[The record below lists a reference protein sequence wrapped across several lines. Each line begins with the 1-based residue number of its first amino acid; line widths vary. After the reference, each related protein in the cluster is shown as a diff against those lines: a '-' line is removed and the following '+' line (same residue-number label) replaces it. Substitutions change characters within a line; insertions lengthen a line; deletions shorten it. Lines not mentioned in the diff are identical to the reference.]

1 METDRLCFL
10 LGPGQEAFCPRIQA
24 TGATPV
30 VLVPIPFEGDFFQ
43 PEWAVAAGEQL
54 ARARSLAS
62 PGTEL
67 CGVLPAGDFSIEP
80 YGEIP
85 FAQCVA
91 HYSSAAGALARSG
104 AGSVLIHRAKSLL
117 QARAGVLGARSAG
130 LPVYVSLEIQG
141 EGEGLLGGGDILSAF
156 ITLQELGTA
165 ALGFYSS
172 VAGVILDPLEQ
183 VAPYARIPLLAIT
196 RNLTGSLPQPETDRL
211 FEIRTAGLK
220 ARGACWQS
228 ILEAGEDQT
237 EAAARALV
245 SAPPCAVSRVD
256 YRELQEIWATTEEQ
270 VFYLDG
276 NEEFSPPIPC
286 LGDLAED
293 IIPMEHEGWDAL
305 CIQLQ
310 TPDDGYNISLNNANL
325 TMLPAD
331 FLSDDEDALDSAL
344 FFYNGRAIVDSRSI
358 IPPQRLEE
366 IARRYGA
373 VFI

>member
-1 METDRLCFL
+1 M
-10 LGPGQEAFCPRIQA
+10 
-24 TGATPV
+24 

-245 SAPPCAVSRVD
+245 SVPPCAVSRVD

-310 TPDDGYNISLNNANL
+310 TADDGYNISLNNANL

-373 VFI
+373 VVI